1 LIQSYLTFVEDCI
14 QNLKKNTR
22 TSDKE
27 IKKVLSLIFVKDAFN
42 QFWKIIL
49 ESGTDKD
56 GRNCLAG
63 AVTAAAVL
71 LAINLK
77 LPSK

>member
-14 QNLKKNTR
+14 QNLKKNVR

-27 IKKVLSLIFVKDAFN
+27 IKKGFIPNICKRCF
-42 QFWKIIL
+42 QPIL
-49 ESGTDKD
+49 ENYSESGTDKD

-77 LPSK
+77 TPF